1 VGSGVRLM
9 CKAWALPL
17 SAGSCDHVRVIPRP
31 FFDRPLWTDPLWW
44 FGIVGGLLGGIIY
57 GLRADLG
64 PVDFAWQLFAGVV
77 GFTWWTAGLL
87 LSTIRF
93 HYRRR
98 WASRRTEEA
107 SERPPNGPRQPST
120 TPDH

>member
-1 VGSGVRLM
+1 V
-9 CKAWALPL
+9 C
-17 SAGSCDHVRVIPRP
+17 VIPRQ

-44 FGIVGGLLGGIIY
+44 FGIVAGLLGGITY

-64 PVDFAWQLFAGVV
+64 AEDFVWKVFTSTV

-87 LSTIRF
+87 LSTVRF

-98 WASRRTEEA
+98 QAARRTYQA
-107 SERPPNGPRQPST
+107 PDGPPNGPKQPST
-120 TPDH
+120 PPDL

>member
-1 VGSGVRLM
+1 
-9 CKAWALPL
+9 
-17 SAGSCDHVRVIPRP
+17 VRVIPRP

-44 FGIVGGLLGGIIY
+44 FGIVAGLLGGIIY

-64 PVDFAWQLFAGVV
+64 PEDFIWKVLTSTY

-87 LSTIRF
+87 LSTIRY

-98 WASRRTEEA
+98 QDSRGIHQDTE
-107 SERPPNGPRQPST
+107 GPSDGPQQRST
-120 TPDH
+120 TPDR

>member
-1 VGSGVRLM
+1 M
-9 CKAWALPL
+9 
-17 SAGSCDHVRVIPRP
+17 IPRP

-44 FGIVGGLLGGIIY
+44 FGIIGGLLGGVIY

-64 PVDFAWQLFAGVV
+64 PVDFAWQVSLGVV
-77 GFTWWTAGLL
+77 SFTWWTAGLL

-98 WASRRTEEA
+98 ASRRTEDVHA
-107 SERPPNGPRQPST
+107 LTGPDS
-120 TPDH
+120 